1 MFFGWYVVAGTFTAQ
16 LLVVGFFSYSVSLLV
31 GPVREEFGV
40 SLEQVLYS
48 MSLGTLF
55 SLAVVPLCG
64 ALIDRYPVRW
74 LISGGVVL
82 FALGLWW
89 TGNSSSITEYVV
101 VFGLTFCLANALAG
115 PMASSA
121 VVSRWFTR
129 SRGKALGIAAMG
141 TSVGGILVPAL
152 VNRWIINYGWRE
164 AMENLA
170 LLAVLVVL
178 PVVIL
183 SVRGR
188 PGDIGLQVEEQATGE
203 GSAPTPGLDLGLT
216 TRQILTNP
224 SYWYIA
230 LTLGTL
236 FCVYSAM
243 LSILGHYAT
252 DLGYRPEQAASLI
265 MILAI
270 SGLVGKLLS
279 GLLAD
284 RLNLKFGLWAAIGLV
299 AVAFVLLALEPVWLL
314 VVLAVVMMGL
324 AAGGMLPVWGAMM
337 AKAFGLVSYGKA
349 MGLMGPVITLAVLPG
364 FTLMGRLYDLS
375 GNYQLGISVFAG
387 VTVLAAVLL
396 IPLKLEEPA

>member
-1 MFFGWYVVAGTFTAQ
+1 MFFGWYVVAGTFSAQ
-16 LLVVGFFSYSVSLLV
+16 LLVVGFFTYSVSLLV

-40 SLEQVLYS
+40 SMEQVLYS
-48 MSLGTLF
+48 MSLGTLLG
-55 SLAVVPLCG
+55 LAVVPICG

-101 VFGLTFCLANALAG
+101 VFGLTFCLTNALAG
-115 PMASSA
+115 SIASSA

-129 SRGKALGIAAMG
+129 SRGRALGIAAMG

-152 VNRWIINYGWRE
+152 VNRWIIDYGWRI

-188 PGDIGLQVEEQATGE
+188 PGDIGLQVEEPAASERSTL
-203 GSAPTPGLDLGLT
+203 TPDLDLGLT

-224 SYWYIA
+224 AYWYIG
-230 LTLGTL
+230 LTLGAL
-236 FCVYSAM
+236 FCVYGAV

-252 DLGYRPEQAASLI
+252 DLGYRPEQAARLI

-270 SGLVGKLLS
+270 SGLVGKLLF

-284 RLNLKFGLWAAIGLV
+284 WLNLKFGLWAAIGLV
-299 AVAFVLLALEPVWLL
+299 ALAFVQLALEPAWPL
-314 VVLAVVMMGL
+314 VVLAVVMLGL
-324 AAGGMLPVWGAMM
+324 AAGGMLPVWGSMM
-337 AKAFGLVSYGKA
+337 ANAFGLVSYGKA
-349 MGLMGPVITLAVLPG
+349 MGLMGPVITLAVFPG
-364 FTLMGRLYDLS
+364 FTLIGRLYDLS
-375 GNYQLGISVFAG
+375 GSHQLGISVCAG
-387 VTVLAAVLL
+387 VSVLAAMLL
-396 IPLKLEEPA
+396 IPLKLGERA